1 MLATTALAGWTEFA
15 SAQQQGSVDLPTI
28 DVQSSNDNGT
38 VGYLATRTSSATKTN
53 TPLLDIPQSISIM
66 TRQQINDIG
75 ALKLEDVVRYMP
87 GVLWHQGENNRDQ
100 VIIRGQSSSADF
112 FVNGMRDDA
121 QIFRDLYSTQR
132 VEVLKGPNALIF
144 GRGNAGGVVNRVLKE
159 ADGVTRREATIL
171 GGSFNDKRVSTDVG
185 GAVTNTFAAR
195 LNAVYEDT
203 DSYRDF
209 DTIKRY
215 GVSPTFTWAPNASTS
230 VKLWYEYFQDRR
242 VFDRGVPS
250 QNGPPY
256 FPAGVSTFFG
266 NPALSFSP
274 ATTNAVMLKVDHAF
288 DNGLTVVNQTRFQD
302 TKRFYRNVY
311 PNTTSPVSSAGL
323 ATIAAY
329 QNTNDRQNIINQTD
343 WTYKF
348 NTGFAEHTFLF
359 GTEFA
364 NQQTANARFTGF
376 FPPGSTATITVPAS
390 NPVTFAPVVFSG
402 LPGDARNTTNL
413 NVAAAYVQDQIKLT
427 RWFEI
432 IGGARFEHFALG
444 YQDLNAQGP
453 TYGRALSSVNNL
465 VSPRI
470 GIVFHPVE
478 NMSIYASYSVSYL
491 PASGDQFNSL
501 TTGTVDLEPEKFVN
515 KEVGFKWDIT
525 PRLAYTAAVYQLDRT
540 NSRFPDPAIPGF
552 FILSGSTR
560 AQGFETSLV
569 GYIMDQWQVTAGYAY
584 TDARIT
590 GDLSATVRAGNRV
603 ALVPYNQFIIW
614 NRYDFNDMWGVGLG
628 VISMSNFYATSDDTV
643 LLPAYARVDGAV
655 FFRLNKYLRGQLNVE
670 NMFGERY
677 YPTADANNNITPGS
691 PRAFR
696 VSITGSL

>member
-1 MLATTALAGWTEFA
+1 MLATTALAGWTGFA
-15 SAQQQGSVDLPTI
+15 SAQQQETLTLPTI
-28 DVQSSNDNGT
+28 DVQSANDNGT

-100 VIIRGQSSSADF
+100 VVIRGQSSSADF

-195 LNAVYEDT
+195 LDAVFEDT

-209 DTIKRY
+209 DTVKRY
-215 GVSPTFTWAPNASTS
+215 GISPTFTWAPDASTS

-250 QNGPPY
+250 QNGLPY
-256 FPAGVSTFFG
+256 FPAEVSTFFG
-266 NPALSFSP
+266 NPELSFSP

-311 PNTTSPVSSAGL
+311 PNTTSPVSPAGL

-376 FPPGSTATITVPAS
+376 FPPGNTATITVPAS
-390 NPVTFAPVVFSG
+390 NPVTFAPVVFTG

-413 NVAAAYVQDQIKLT
+413 NVAAAYVQDQ
-427 RWFEI
+427 
-432 IGGARFEHFALG
+432 
-444 YQDLNAQGP
+444 
-453 TYGRALSSVNNL
+453 V
-465 VSPRI
+465 
-470 GIVFHPVE
+470 
-478 NMSIYASYSVSYL
+478 
-491 PASGDQFNSL
+491 
-501 TTGTVDLEPEKFVN
+501 
-515 KEVGFKWDIT
+515 
-525 PRLAYTAAVYQLDRT
+525 

-603 ALVPYNQFIIW
+603 ALVPYNQFSIW
-614 NRYDFNDMWGVGLG
+614 NRYDFNEMWGVGLG

-670 NMFGERY
+670 NIFGERY

-696 VSITGSL
+696 VSITGNL